1 MEIGKLYS
9 AKKWQWLI
17 LPEKEL
23 YKKLTD
29 AYYPGFP
36 AIDFSVNADSI
47 KHFSVSFSKKLDCPI
62 TFLLEKNTFLLLEED
77 NMFKKVLIANGTIGW
92 IIVEDYRI
100 GCFNEV
106 MA

>member
-36 AIDFSVNADSI
+36 AIDFSVNADSNKLNCKVTYLEPNNI
-47 KHFSVSFSKKLDCPI
+47 FVCLGQYSRFCKKIL
-62 TFLLEKNTFLLLEED
+62 TT
-77 NMFKKVLIANGTIGW
+77 NGELGW
-92 IIVEDYRI
+92 IIFSESCKEDI
-100 GCFNEV
+100 EEV
-106 MA
+106 KTE